1 MNKADFNVPDLII
14 KKRNGES
21 LSSAEMDYFVKEVVN
36 GGVQECQLGKTAR
49 KLEKIK
55 ESFLIKFDSDAS
67 VENFWKRTATSA
79 FFIICWIRD
88 FVAKSDSNNNYSK
101 DRVYTYY
108 VIVNIPVSTQSK
120 EKMQNT
126 MPCNKTE

>member
-67 VENFWKRTATSA
+67 VWKCLYMSGRREFLKTYSN
-79 FFIICWIRD
+79 ICI
-88 FVAKSDSNNNYSK
+88 FHHLLN
-101 DRVYTYY
+101 
-108 VIVNIPVSTQSK
+108 
-120 EKMQNT
+120 
-126 MPCNKTE
+126 